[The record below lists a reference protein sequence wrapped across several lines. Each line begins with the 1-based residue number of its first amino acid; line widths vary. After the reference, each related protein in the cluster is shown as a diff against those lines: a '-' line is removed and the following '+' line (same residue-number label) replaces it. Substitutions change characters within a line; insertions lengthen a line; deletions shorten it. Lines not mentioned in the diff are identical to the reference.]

1 MQELLF
7 KSILNPLPASETAN
21 AQRLL
26 MYRNRNKKSGDDNKK
41 FGDDKF
47 ERRAQRAP
55 PPQILTSPASP
66 RGGNRAHKNIPF
78 FSFPAAPIPAACTE
92 LVAAAIKKS
101 ATTSLRG
108 GLGEHPPQILT
119 SPALP
124 GGGNRVHKKIFFF
137 PLPCSSDSYS
147 CRNQKM
153 RLKMTELQIS
163 TKVKIKLQIYKKM
176 KIELHIYK
184 EI

>member
-21 AQRLL
+21 SQRLL
-26 MYRNRNKKSGDDNKK
+26 MYRNRNKKIGDDNQKS
-41 FGDDKF
+41 GDDKF
-47 ERRAQRAP
+47 ERRPRRAP
-55 PPQILTSPASP
+55 PPNPDVASLTTRWES
-66 RGGNRAHKNIPF
+66 RAQKD
-78 FSFPAAPIPAACTE
+78 SF
-92 LVAAAIKKS
+92 
-101 ATTSLRG
+101 
-108 GLGEHPPQILT
+108 
-119 SPALP
+119 
-124 GGGNRVHKKIFFF
+124 IF
-137 PLPCSSDSYS
+137 LPCSSDSCSAYRIGS

-176 KIELHIYK
+176 KIELQIYK

>member
-1 MQELLF
+1 MTSSRRGLRE
-7 KSILNPLPASETAN
+7 
-21 AQRLL
+21 RL
-26 MYRNRNKKSGDDNKK
+26 
-41 FGDDKF
+41 
-47 ERRAQRAP
+47 
-55 PPQILTSPASP
+55 PQILTSPASP
-66 RGGNRAHKNIPF
+66 RGGNRAHKKILFFPF
-78 FSFPAAPIPAACTE
+78 PTAPIPTACTE

-108 GLGEHPPQILT
+108 GLGECPLQILT
-119 SPALP
+119 SPASP
-124 GGGNRVHKKIFFF
+124 GGGNCAHKKILFFS
-137 PLPCSSDSYS
+137 LSCSSDSYS

-163 TKVKIKLQIYKKM
+163 TKVKIKLQIYKEM

>member
-21 AQRLL
+21 SQRLL
-26 MYRNRNKKSGDDNKK
+26 MYRNRNKKIGDDNQKS
-41 FGDDKF
+41 GDDKF
-47 ERRAQRAP
+47 ERRPQRAP
-55 PPQILTSPASP
+55 PPNLDVASLTTRWES
-66 RGGNRAHKNIPF
+66 RAQKDSF
-78 FSFPAAPIPAACTE
+78 FSFPAAPIPAACTK
-92 LVAAAIKKS
+92 LVVAAIKKS

-108 GLGEHPPQILT
+108 GLGECPPQILT
-119 SPALP
+119 SPASL
-124 GGGNRVHKKIFFF
+124 GGGNRAHKKILFFS
-137 PLPCSSDSYS
+137 LPCSSDSYS

-163 TKVKIKLQIYKKM
+163 TKVKIKLHIYKKM